1 MERKKSVEAHVGKL
15 SYQRPTIQVIAVELE
30 QGIAAGSG
38 ASGTSSDV
46 QKVWDNEESQ
56 TQSTSAN
63 WF

>member
-1 MERKKSVEAHVGKL
+1 MESKKSEPPLMGKL
-15 SYQRPTIQVIAVELE
+15 VYQRPAINAMKVELE

-38 ASGTSSDV
+38 VDAKGNV
-46 QKVWDNEESQ
+46 QQVWDNEETQ